1 VPVSNLAAETKA
13 NLRAIGIELAPVPG
27 LPENIAAVQGKVTS
41 RGGLVYALLEVVPT
55 AAETAA
61 ETLEKLRQDGLITDW
76 VAPPVLPGENVL
88 VSVMLRPE
96 QGTDWLLHL
105 DRSSTAL
112 VPERPSQRKPEHLRN
127 GGRHHVWAGQDPLD
141 DGDDRET

>member
-1 VPVSNLAAETKA
+1 VPVSNLNAETKA

-27 LPENIAAVQGKVTS
+27 LPENVAAVQGKVTS
-41 RGGLVYALLEVVPT
+41 RGGLIYALLEVEPD
-55 AAETAA
+55 AADTAA
-61 ETLEKLRQDGLITDW
+61 ETLERLRQEALIEDW

-105 DRSSTAL
+105 DRASTAL
-112 VPERPSQRKPEHLRN
+112 VHERPSRRKPEHLRS
-127 GGRHHVWAGQDPLD
+127 GGRHHVWAGQDPHD
-141 DGDDRET
+141 DGDDREV